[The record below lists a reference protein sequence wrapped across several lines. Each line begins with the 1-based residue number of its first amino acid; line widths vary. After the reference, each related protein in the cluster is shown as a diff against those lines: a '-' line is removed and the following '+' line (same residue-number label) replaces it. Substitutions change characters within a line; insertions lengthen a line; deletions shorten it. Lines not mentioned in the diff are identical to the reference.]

1 MRYLPHYLV
10 AACGM
15 ETTASAKETLRKFFV
30 EHADTELTKGDVEQW
45 LKTLAVAVKKKDI
58 YEAAEKLTEYL
69 VDVKGYGTGED
80 YQLAEQGDIEEA
92 RTNAI

>member
-1 MRYLPHYLV
+1 MSSQFPHMLVRLESKLVLGLDKGSPFGVRYHPHYLV

-58 YEAAEKLTEYL
+58 YEAAEKLTE
-69 VDVKGYGTGED
+69 
-80 YQLAEQGDIEEA
+80 
-92 RTNAI
+92 